1 MVLNQMARYRSRM
14 ALRPIN
20 RIKHVVDQSATVSA
34 ASVAGFPIATATD
47 TPTLGATGSVE
58 TGSKINGFY
67 IRYEVAS
74 NEAIDLG
81 AIPNFYFHLW
91 KNPGGNLTTP
101 VPNTVGAS
109 DNKRF
114 VVHQEMTMI
123 ENKGQGGN
131 PRTVFNG
138 VIVVPKGMR
147 RMGPQDIWTIQTLC
161 PALDTAQCMQI
172 HYKEFR

>member
-1 MVLNQMARYRSRM
+1 MARYRSRM

-20 RIKHVVDQSATVSA
+20 RIKHVVDSSATVA
-34 ASVAGFPIATATD
+34 ANANQSFTIASATD
-47 TPTLGATGSVE
+47 TPTLAATASVE

-67 IRYEVAS
+67 IRAEIAS

-81 AIPNFYFHLW
+81 AIPNVYFYLW
-91 KNPGGNLTTP
+91 KNTGGNLLKP
-101 VPNTVGAS
+101 SANAVGAS

-114 VVHQEMTMI
+114 VIHQEMSMI
-123 ENKGQGGN
+123 ENKGQGSN
-131 PRTVFNG
+131 ARTLFNA

-147 RMGPQDIWTIQTLC
+147 RMGPNDLWDIVMLC
-161 PALDTAQCMQI
+161 PALNTAQCIQV